1 MPQTAR
7 EVPNPGANREGKGL
21 PPKHEHLHMRPL
33 PTSTSQP
40 TFIAGPKPNAG
51 AKVPTQHKFYVTISN
66 PTITHSTTTYDS
78 FVDVGVSALAQYSTQ
93 HDEML

>member
-1 MPQTAR
+1 
-7 EVPNPGANREGKGL
+7 
-21 PPKHEHLHMRPL
+21 MRPL

-51 AKVPTQHKFYVTISN
+51 ARVPTQHKLHVFISN
-66 PTITHSTTTYDS
+66 PTTHSTTTYDS